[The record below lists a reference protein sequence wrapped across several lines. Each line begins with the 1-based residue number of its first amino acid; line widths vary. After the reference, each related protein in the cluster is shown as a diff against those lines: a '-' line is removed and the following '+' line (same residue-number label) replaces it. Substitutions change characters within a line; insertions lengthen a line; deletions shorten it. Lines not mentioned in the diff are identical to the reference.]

1 MCIFGTVHFGNR
13 FLWCVLGTVH
23 FGNTIFGEH
32 LQNIYKEYFSL
43 HERILLHE
51 TGVNDEENLRRRLG
65 DEKRSLF
72 RDRITARKGERETR
86 L

>member
-1 MCIFGTVHFGNR
+1 M
-13 FLWCVLGTVH
+13 
-23 FGNTIFGEH
+23 
-32 LQNIYKEYFSL
+32 
-43 HERILLHE
+43 HE

-86 L
+86 LYGPEETTAFVRKLTKRQLISVI

>member
-1 MCIFGTVHFGNR
+1 MHFGNRFLCIFGTVHFGNR
-13 FLWCVLGTVH
+13 FLWCVLG
-23 FGNTIFGEH
+23 
-32 LQNIYKEYFSL
+32 
-43 HERILLHE
+43 